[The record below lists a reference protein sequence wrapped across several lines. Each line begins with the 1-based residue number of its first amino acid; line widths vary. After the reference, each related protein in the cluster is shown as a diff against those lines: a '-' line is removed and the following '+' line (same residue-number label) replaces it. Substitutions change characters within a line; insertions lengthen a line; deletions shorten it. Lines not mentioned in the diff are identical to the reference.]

1 MEDLQCA
8 LVRKMDEMS
17 SNNNEKFEAMKT
29 EMKNEIDKIR
39 SDFNN
44 RMEGLAKKVE
54 TKVSKALD
62 KKIDDK
68 VKVNK
73 NNIDKEMQKEMQKIR
88 SSNDNIIKSVTKVEE
103 TSLPT
108 LKEELGDEM
117 DELNRRLKKLEEKVS
132 SNQHDNYSSKP
143 ADDHKRSFIIK
154 HLEERENENVI
165 DRVNS
170 LIYNGL
176 KLDKVE
182 VEFAVIG
189 MDGYSWFSNNRNNI
203 HIRAKK
209 GSGGIGFLVK
219 KRYIRAI

>member
-1 MEDLQCA
+1 MEDLQCGF
-8 LVRKMDEMS
+8 VRKMDEMS
-17 SNNNEKFEAMKT
+17 SNNNEKFEAMKN

-39 SDFNN
+39 NDFNN

-73 NNIDKEMQKEMQKIR
+73 NNIDKEMQKGMQKIR

-117 DELNRRLKKLEEKVS
+117 DELNRRLKNLEEKVS
-132 SNQHDNYSSKP
+132 SNQHDNYSS
-143 ADDHKRSFIIK
+143 
-154 HLEERENENVI
+154 
-165 DRVNS
+165 
-170 LIYNGL
+170 
-176 KLDKVE
+176 
-182 VEFAVIG
+182 
-189 MDGYSWFSNNRNNI
+189 
-203 HIRAKK
+203 
-209 GSGGIGFLVK
+209 
-219 KRYIRAI
+219 